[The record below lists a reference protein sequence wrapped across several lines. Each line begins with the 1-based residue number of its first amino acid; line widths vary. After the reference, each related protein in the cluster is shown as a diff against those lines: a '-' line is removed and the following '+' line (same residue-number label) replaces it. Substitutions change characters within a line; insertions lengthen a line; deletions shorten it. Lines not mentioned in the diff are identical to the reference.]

1 MRRIC
6 RVGLLWWN
14 RSGRQGLGQ
23 VRDGRF
29 CLTHRHF
36 PISPFAKY
44 GQMYN
49 IRELAVPSASGGMP
63 LTGTTPVRIQL
74 STRTTP
80 ARLDPFTYSSP
91 TTVAHLAHKVFSA
104 LVHKRFIDLPVTRF
118 RSSTIN
124 RTFLALKLRDRSAR
138 DFDNE
143 SLLPFCPLFL
153 VARLCDMLDDPM
165 SLSTGAGRKRPAKQ
179 ARGARAVADRTP
191 PVGAGS
197 KPSAKRSHRV
207 YVIADPNEEEAPDAS
222 TSSPP
227 PPLQGTSFHL
237 PDGASRERPA
247 KPPRRFYVI
256 ANPNE
261 EHPDVSTPSFPPPPF
276 QDTSLQFPGKPRPSP
291 IYVDNRRQMYQP
303 RFNPSDRTLSSPSTP
318 TSSPAIES
326 IPLSSTP
333 GQKTVPSIDP
343 AQGTDRG
350 SSQNPLIS
358 RTDNFVKKILAPFSH
373 VRGKSGGNNVPPTTG
388 SVRSLFSLS
397 TRYV

>member
-1 MRRIC
+1 M
-6 RVGLLWWN
+6 
-14 RSGRQGLGQ
+14 
-23 VRDGRF
+23 
-29 CLTHRHF
+29 
-36 PISPFAKY
+36 
-44 GQMYN
+44 
-49 IRELAVPSASGGMP
+49 PSASGGMP
-63 LTGTTPVRIQL
+63 LAGTTPVRIQL

-80 ARLDPFTYSSP
+80 ARLDPFTYSST

-104 LVHKRFIDLPVTRF
+104 LVHKRFIDLPVTRL
-118 RSSTIN
+118 RSSHASTIN

-179 ARGARAVADRTP
+179 ARGARAVADRTL

-222 TSSPP
+222 TSSPPPPLQGTSFRLPDSASRERPAKPPRRFYVIANPNEEHPDASTPSFSPP

-373 VRGKSGGNNVPPTTG
+373 VRGKSGGNNVPPTTR